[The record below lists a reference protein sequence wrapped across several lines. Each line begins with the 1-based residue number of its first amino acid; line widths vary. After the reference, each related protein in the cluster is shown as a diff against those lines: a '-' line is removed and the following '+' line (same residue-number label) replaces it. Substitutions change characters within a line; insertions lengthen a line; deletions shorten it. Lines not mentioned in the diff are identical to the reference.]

1 MNNPRYLPTGSLLTN
16 EDILVT
22 GGAAGTDS
30 FLSNSELYDLSTGT
44 WTVGGIMNYAREL
57 HMASTLLNG
66 KVLVTE
72 GINTNEDL
80 TSAELYNP
88 SKTN

>member
-1 MNNPRYLPTGSLLTN
+1 
-16 EDILVT
+16 
-22 GGAAGTDS
+22 
-30 FLSNSELYDLSTGT
+30 
-44 WTVGGIMNYAREL
+44 MNYALEL

-80 TSAELYNP
+80 TSAEFYHP